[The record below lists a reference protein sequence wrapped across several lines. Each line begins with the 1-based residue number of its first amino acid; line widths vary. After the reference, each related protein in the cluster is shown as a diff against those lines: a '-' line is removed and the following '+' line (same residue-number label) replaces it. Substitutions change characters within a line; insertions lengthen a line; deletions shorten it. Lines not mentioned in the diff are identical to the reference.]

1 MRKYLLPILLA
12 IFILSITTEMYT
24 LLSLVLSAVMFY
36 CMLEKFGKG
45 IVLLETMALYSCV
58 IYILMPILGYS
69 VYNRDSR
76 ITILWNRVMPVSSDR
91 YYSFMLPAITSYI
104 IGLFL
109 INYIT
114 DRQDEGNKL
123 EEIVMPLKQRR
134 DQPGKAGLWLIGT
147 GVLFYFVRLA
157 VPGGLAAVA
166 SFGYLLIFP
175 GLLYLHFQPSFRGK
189 SWVYLAVTVFLV
201 RDAINTGMFTVFF
214 YMGIT
219 MVSFFFVGRKIRLP
233 VKLAVVVLA
242 ICGVFILQLVKG
254 SYRRNTW
261 KNNYEGSKAM
271 LFQDLFIEKAA
282 GFQEVFS
289 ANNFFPIYT
298 RLNQG
303 YVTAMV
309 IRRIP
314 SQQPYDDGE
323 SIAKTLAASLV
334 PRVLW
339 PDKPEAGGVYN
350 MWHFA
355 GFRLRGWST
364 NIGPVGEGYGN
375 FGPTGGI
382 VYMFFFGLFIG
393 WAYRMVFVRARKTP
407 LLLLWIPLLF
417 FEVTYCMENDTLQ
430 AVNSLLKASFFIW
443 ILYKTFPSLFIT
455 LSAKSKERDENRNRV
470 RDNRAGW
477 SLPG

>member
-1 MRKYLLPILLA
+1 MRRYILFVLLA
-12 IFILSITTEMYT
+12 ILA
-24 LLSLVLSAVMFY
+24 LSLVTTMYYPLSIILTVIVFW
-36 CMLEKFGKG
+36 CTLEKFGKG
-45 IVLLETMALYSCV
+45 IVLLETMALYSCI

-69 VYNRDSR
+69 VYNSDNRVA
-76 ITILWNRVMPVSSDR
+76 ILWNRVMPVSSDR
-91 YYSFMLPAITSYI
+91 YYSFMLPAITTYI

-109 INYIT
+109 INYSKG
-114 DRQDEGNKL
+114 RPDEGSKL
-123 EEIVMPLKQRR
+123 EQFVVRLKQRR
-134 DQPGKAGLWLIGT
+134 EQPGKVGLWLIGA
-147 GVLFYFVRLA
+147 GLIFYFVRLA

-175 GLLYLHFQPSFRGK
+175 GLLYLHFQPSFRGR
-189 SWVYLAVTVFLV
+189 SWVYLVVTAFLV

-219 MVSFFFVGRKIRLP
+219 MVSFFFVGKRIRLP
-233 VKLAVVVLA
+233 IKLGVVIIA
-242 ICGVFILQLVKG
+242 ICGVFILQLVKV

-261 KNNYEGSKAM
+261 KNNYEGSKAL

-289 ANNFFPIYT
+289 VNNFFPIYA

-382 VYMFFFGLFIG
+382 IYMFFFGLFIG
-393 WAYRMVFVRARKTP
+393 WAYKMVFVRARKTP

-417 FEVTYCMENDTLQ
+417 FEVTYAMENDTLQ
-430 AVNSLLKASFFIW
+430 AVNSLLKASFF
-443 ILYKTFPSLFIT
+443 
-455 LSAKSKERDENRNRV
+455 
-470 RDNRAGW
+470 
-477 SLPG
+477 